1 MKQESK
7 GPRHYDDQFRLSV
20 LKDYYESGASLR
32 EISRKYDVGTPNIK
46 AWERRYANKV
56 VPLPSD
62 IEELAKKTFMS
73 RKSKEELSENARL
86 KSENSRLRKALE
98 YSELRNEALRE
109 VLEIGKS
116 RYGIDLLKK
125 AGAKQ

>member
-1 MKQESK
+1 MKKEIK
-7 GPRHYDDQFRLSV
+7 GVRHYDDQFRLRV
-20 LKDYYESGASLR
+20 LKDYYESGLSLR
-32 EISRKYDVGTPNIK
+32 EISRKYDIGAPNIK
-46 AWERRYANKV
+46 SWERRYANKV

-62 IEELAKKTFMS
+62 IEELLTKTFMA
-73 RKSKEELSENARL
+73 RERKEELSESARL
-86 KSENSRLRKALE
+86 KDENARLRKALE

-125 AGAKQ
+125 TGAKQ